1 MPRLDAGTAEKVAN
15 AEDGFKPVDPGV
27 YVAYLAEDVT
37 EKQGQKGFYWRWV
50 FVIDEL
56 DNEGNPQQFA
66 GRKLFTNTSLSDA
79 AWFKLKEMFAAF
91 GVPTESEANELVGQK
106 VRLQVKTVV
115 IQQGN
120 RKGEVGNEVAKA
132 LPLAGP
138 VGVGIDGSGEAV
150 EGAAPA
156 VSTVKTDK
164 KPEKP
169 LY

>member
-50 FVIDEL
+50 FVIDEV

-91 GVPTESEANELVGQK
+91 GVSTETEANELVGQK
-106 VRLQVKTVV
+106 IRLQVKTVV

-120 RKGEVGNEVAKA
+120 RKGEVGNEVGKA

-138 VGVGIDGSGEAV
+138 VGVGIDGSGEATGV
-150 EGAAPA
+150 VTGLEGALAKA
-156 VSTVKTDK
+156 EKD
-164 KPEKP
+164 EKP